1 MTNLT
6 ITIDTDKW
14 AVVPKVP
21 TEAMREAGIEERR
34 KDRANINP
42 YHVYAA
48 MLAAAPRPEPVQQD
62 GPVGYQIRSREEG
75 SESDDDWCQ
84 WEYCSSKGYEYSLKN
99 PVGQGYE
106 FQVRKLFAEQPARRP
121 AFYVDKQ
128 SWLSCTHKVAPCDI
142 PVWCSDADVVMKLM
156 LALHDVNT
164 APRPVPT
171 SEWQPFA
178 ISADEMEAFDRFRE
192 TCEDDQDYDVPVV
205 MMKRLAEIGLVRRV
219 TRNIYETTAFG
230 MAVAS
235 GRINIRDYQQGKS
248 DGVAE
253 MAAELKRLC
262 KDFSDRQN
270 RPYMADVHAAI
281 DGLTEQLLEHAEP
294 PTGLKRPPAPG
305 EA

>member
-1 MTNLT
+1 MSEQEYKYAMCQAGCGCLWRNNGDGT
-6 ITIDTDKW
+6 ISLGGRQSRSCSACEHSKW
-14 AVVPKVP
+14 DELVPLC
-21 TEAMREAGIEERR
+21 ER
-34 KDRANINP
+34 P
-42 YHVYAA
+42 
-48 MLAAAPRPEPVQQD
+48 
-62 GPVGYQIRSREEG
+62 
-75 SESDDDWCQ
+75 
-84 WEYCSSKGYEYSLKN
+84 
-99 PVGQGYE
+99 
-106 FQVRKLFAEQPARRP
+106 
-121 AFYVDKQ
+121 
-128 SWLSCTHKVAPCDI
+128 
-142 PVWCSDADVVMKLM
+142 
-156 LALHDVNT
+156 
-164 APRPVPT
+164 
-171 SEWQPFA
+171 PFA

-192 TCEDDQDYDVPVV
+192 TCEDDQDYDVSVV

-281 DGLTEQLLEHAEP
+281 DGLTEQLLEHTEP
-294 PTGLKRPPAPG
+294 PTSLQRPAPG